1 MNDLADKKCKPCEG
15 GTPPLVES
23 EVGEFMKKLPEG
35 WRVQDGKKLEKE
47 FSFKNFLKAMAF
59 VDRVADVAES
69 EDHHPDIYI
78 HYNKVRIE
86 LWTHAIDGLSENDF
100 IVASKIE
107 AMQRIF
113 IPLEIIPDN
122 SAPS

>member
-15 GTPPLVES
+15 GTPPLAES
-23 EVGEFMKKLPEG
+23 EVEEFMKKLPEG
-35 WRVQDGKKLEKE
+35 WWHVQDGKKLEKE

-69 EDHHPDIYI
+69 EDHHPDIHI

-86 LWTHAIDGLSENDF
+86 LWTHAINGLSENDF

-107 AMQRIF
+107 AMQRMF
-113 IPLEIIPDN
+113 I
-122 SAPS
+122 